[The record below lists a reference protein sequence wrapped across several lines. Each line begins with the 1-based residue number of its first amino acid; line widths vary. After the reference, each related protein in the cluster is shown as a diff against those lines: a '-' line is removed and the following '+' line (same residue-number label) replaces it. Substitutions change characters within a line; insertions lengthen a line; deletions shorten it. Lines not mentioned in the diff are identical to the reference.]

1 MQYFE
6 IVNAFKIIE
15 IFFELGIP
23 RPPFRPQIGPRVSK
37 FCLPWSGP
45 VPDFQIFLGPYS
57 DPYWFGSVLDF
68 LKFPVLDFS
77 FFSGQKLVLIHWSMG
92 SSWTVQRSFTVILYW
107 IVCSCVMIV
116 QKDHVRAVSES
127 WNPRKQNGN
136 RRR

>member
-45 VPDFQIFLGPYS
+45 VPDFQIFLCPRPVQDFQIFIGP
-57 DPYWFGSVLDF
+57 DPVRRFKFMLILVRTCFG
-68 LKFPVLDFS
+68 P
-77 FFSGQKLVLIHWSMG
+77 
-92 SSWTVQRSFTVILYW
+92 W
-107 IVCSCVMIV
+107 IPG
-116 QKDHVRAVSES
+116 VRMSYHYMMY
-127 WNPRKQNGN
+127 N
-136 RRR
+136 